1 MPAGSGCERSLGERG
16 KPDAVRGCG
25 AEAGAGVEAG
35 KARWSLADPWYMC
48 EAMSDPAN
56 TTAHSPR
63 EQHQVDVNERGSDK
77 SGAPVTMN
85 RRLFMQL
92 LGFECD
98 EPSKLLPLLGGA
110 LREQGIPSVVYEDVN
125 HPRGLAV
132 LSFSEQPLDFVTR
145 VRPLLSSAALR
156 PRPELS
162 MLGRTYST
170 GFEQDLEYWLLQ
182 RPRDTVLNE
191 AWPWAIWYPLRRV
204 GPFERLDPKE
214 RGQIMREHGGI
225 GRAYGAQDLAHD
237 VRLAC
242 HGLDQADNDFVI
254 GLIGKELHPL
264 SHVVQAMRQT
274 RQTAEFMDKMGPFFV
289 GRAVFR
295 NAG

>member
-1 MPAGSGCERSLGERG
+1 M
-16 KPDAVRGCG
+16 
-25 AEAGAGVEAG
+25 
-35 KARWSLADPWYMC
+35 
-48 EAMSDPAN
+48 
-56 TTAHSPR
+56 
-63 EQHQVDVNERGSDK
+63 DVLERGSDK
-77 SGAPVTMN
+77 HGAPVSMD

-92 LGFECD
+92 LAFECD
-98 EPSKLLPLLGGA
+98 DVAGVLPPVGAA
-110 LREQGIPSVVYEDVN
+110 LRERGVPSVIYEDVN
-125 HPRGLAV
+125 HPRGIAV
-132 LSFSEQPLDFVTR
+132 LSFSEQPLDFLSKL
-145 VRPLLSSAALR
+145 RPVLARTEFSSLL

-170 GFEQDLEYWLLQ
+170 GFEQDLEFWLLK
-182 RPRDTVLNE
+182 RPRETVLNE
-191 AWPWAIWYPLRRV
+191 AWPWAIWYPLRRI
-204 GPFERLDPKE
+204 GAFERLEPKE

-225 GRAYGAQDLAHD
+225 GRAYGTSDLAHD

-254 GLIGKELHPL
+254 GLIGKDLHPL

-295 NAG
+295 NPG